1 MVIHG
6 RFIFSLLSRNVIAYA
21 MKLFIFLQE
30 GKKKDFNL
38 YFVYNLN
45 KIKKGVSKWISKWHS
60 RLPRKNWNIVESG
73 VKHHKPSK
81 WTYWLVYSQV
91 LDDWGPNDKIRI
103 LSIKVLIILYR
114 TLYTSASFILHRETS
129 SEGLIVT
136 GTMIVLIDTFILAIR
151 HLTQRIVFLPS
162 LKLHH
167 QWRILYLINNILTNK
182 SK

>member
-1 MVIHG
+1 MVIHQ
-6 RFIFSLLSRNVIAYA
+6 RFIFSLLSRNVIFYA

-45 KIKKGVSKWISKWHS
+45 KIKKGVSKLHS
-60 RLPRKNWNIVESG
+60 RPPRYNWNIVESG
-73 VKHHKPSK
+73 VKHHKLSK
-81 WTYWLVYSQV
+81 WRLWLVYSQV

-103 LSIKVLIILYR
+103 LSIKGLIILYR
-114 TLYTSASFILHRETS
+114 TLHTSASFILHRETS

-151 HLTQRIVFLPS
+151 HLPHRIVFLPS

-167 QWRILYLINNILTNK
+167 QWRMIYLINNILTNK